1 MKIFVAG
8 PTFTPH
14 AREYLLNNI
23 RRLRERGF
31 DATGAPD
38 LLATTPQALFDE
50 KETALRKADALF
62 IILDG
67 AQVDDG
73 VACQLGLFY
82 GFKLQDPT
90 KKGIVGLLSD
100 ERGLRKSAHG
110 FGLNLF
116 VRGLIEECGIIHT
129 HIEDVLRQ
137 LEAWRDSSTPR

>member
-1 MKIFVAG
+1 MKIYVAG

-14 AREYLLNNI
+14 AREFLLSHI
-23 RRLRERGF
+23 RHFREHGF
-31 DATGAPD
+31 DAMGAPD

-50 KETALRKADALF
+50 KETALRKADALVV
-62 IILDG
+62 ILDG

-82 GFKLQDPT
+82 GLMLQDPT

-116 VRGLIEECGIIHT
+116 VRGVLENRGKICT
-129 HIEDVLRQ
+129 HIEDVLKQ
-137 LEAWRDSSTPR
+137 LEAWRDNRTPT

>member
-1 MKIFVAG
+1 MKIFVTG

-14 AREYLLNNI
+14 AREYLLHNM

-50 KETALRKADALF
+50 KESALRKADALF
-62 IILDG
+62 VILDG

-73 VACQLGLFY
+73 VACQLGLFF
-82 GFKLQDPT
+82 GFMLQDPS
-90 KKGIVGLLSD
+90 KKGIIGLLSD

-116 VRGLIEECGIIHT
+116 VRGVIESRGNIYA
-129 HIEDVLRQ
+129 HIEDALRQ
-137 LEAWRDSSTPR
+137 LEAWRDSSAPR

>member
-38 LLATTPQALFDE
+38 LLGTTPQALFDE
-50 KETALRKADALF
+50 KEAALRKADALF

-73 VACQLGLFY
+73 VACQLGLFF
-82 GFKLQDPT
+82 GLMLQDPT
-90 KKGIVGLLSD
+90 KRGIVGLLSD

-116 VRGLIEECGIIHT
+116 VRGVLESRGCIYA
-129 HIEDVLRQ
+129 HIEDALRQ
-137 LEAWRDSSTPR
+137 LEEWRDSSAPK